1 MKGKNAEGNGTAAV
15 DPGGTFNRRATV
27 TTANGEEL
35 STFRHALGVVHVLS
49 VNISIIL
56 QWMPVFNRYFYL
68 YGKVRQNTNIRLT

>member
-35 STFRHALGVVHVLS
+35 STF
-49 VNISIIL
+49 
-56 QWMPVFNRYFYL
+56 
-68 YGKVRQNTNIRLT
+68 